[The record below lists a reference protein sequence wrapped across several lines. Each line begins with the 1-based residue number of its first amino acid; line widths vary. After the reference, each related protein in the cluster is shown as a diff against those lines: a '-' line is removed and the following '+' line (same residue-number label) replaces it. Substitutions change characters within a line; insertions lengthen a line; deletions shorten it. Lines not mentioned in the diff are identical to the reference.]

1 MRVSP
6 RVVTTGS
13 KSWARLCH
21 CSHTEPALAQGCNAA
36 TRIVEELLI
45 ILAVL
50 CVFVPSDRCKS
61 GDSEVEDSVP
71 GVNTI
76 QTGLKPSWESRL
88 VGILHIWSFFP
99 FTTNSS
105 VLSKCVSFLLL
116 LHWASIN
123 TVALDNEIQCSLF
136 CRSDR
141 QTMQVSL
148 GGNSSV
154 HRAQFLLKALE
165 RNFSQVLEST
175 YIPWFMA
182 SSSIFKNIDIPLAN
196 FSSGATVPSK
206 QTASDPRFKV
216 ALCVCVQEVWAWS
229 LYTSMKFS
237 RMKN

>member
-50 CVFVPSDRCKS
+50 CIFVPSDRCKS

-71 GVNTI
+71 GVNISEQVSNPPGKAGWWVSYTSD
-76 QTGLKPSWESRL
+76 LSSPSQPTR
-88 VGILHIWSFFP
+88 VCYP
-99 FTTNSS
+99 N
-105 VLSKCVSFLLL
+105 VS
-116 LHWASIN
+116 
-123 TVALDNEIQCSLF
+123 ALDNEIQCSLF

-148 GGNSSV
+148 GGNPSV
-154 HRAQFLLKALE
+154 HRVQFLLKALE